1 MAITEAQK
9 RTRNK
14 WDAANMA
21 IIACKL
27 KREIAEKFKATA
39 KANGTTPNEL
49 IRKWIDAYMRQNM
62 PAEQPSAEKI

>member
-1 MAITEAQK
+1 MPTDAQK

-14 WDAANMA
+14 WDAENMSV
-21 IIACKL
+21 IPCKL
-27 KREIAEKFKATA
+27 KREAAETFKATA

-49 IRKWIDAYMRQNM
+49 IRKWIDTYTRQNM